1 MKDIEIYDVAVIGAG
16 MIGSSAAKYVAMES
30 GIKCILIGPNE
41 PQMGI
46 HAAWFDEGRITR
58 KLDKSP
64 IWRDLGTKCTV
75 LPTISI
81 SLPISNFI
89 YIHVATSIKSF

>member
-1 MKDIEIYDVAVIGAG
+1 MTNTEYCDVAVIGAG
-16 MIGSSAAKYVAMES
+16 MIGSSAAKYVAMER

-64 IWRDLGTKCTV
+64 IWRDLGTILTV
-75 LPTISI
+75 LPTLIISW
-81 SLPISNFI
+81 PIICLFLELI
-89 YIHVATSIKSF
+89 I

>member
-1 MKDIEIYDVAVIGAG
+1 MTNDESYDVAVIGAG
-16 MIGSSAAKYVAMES
+16 MIGSSSAKYVAMES

-58 KLDKSP
+58 KLDKSL
-64 IWRDLGTKCTV
+64 IWRDLGTTLTV
-75 LPTISI
+75 LPTLIILWPISI
-81 SLPISNFI
+81 VYS
-89 YIHVATSIKSF
+89 